1 MEGTYPILLGGEPI
15 GQANVEKRGLYY
27 HFSCTCD
34 LSGEVIYRIVAQ
46 TGEKTE
52 NLGIPVPE
60 GDQFTLNAKLPVSRI
75 GEGDLAFRAV
85 PRHTERKGKF
95 VPLSPDSP
103 FPYLHRLQNA
113 YLERRNGE
121 LGVVLRE

>member
-15 GQANVEKRGLYY
+15 GQASVEKRGLYY
-27 HFSCTCD
+27 HFFCKCD
-34 LSGEVIYRIVAQ
+34 LSGEVIYRITVQ

-60 GDQFTLNAKLPVSRI
+60 EDLFTLTAKLPVSRF
-75 GEGDLAFRAV
+75 GEGNMVFRAV
-85 PRHTERKGKF
+85 PRHAQLEGEF

-103 FPYLHRLQNA
+103 FPYLARLQNA
-113 YLERRNGE
+113 FLEKRNGQ
-121 LGVVLRE
+121 LGVVLRD

>member
-15 GQANVEKRGLYY
+15 GQASVEKRGLYY
-27 HFSCTCD
+27 HFSCKCD
-34 LSGEVIYRIVAQ
+34 LSGEVIYRITVQ

-60 GDQFTLNAKLPVSRI
+60 EDLFTLTAKLPASRFE
-75 GEGDLAFRAV
+75 EGNMVFRAV
-85 PRHTERKGKF
+85 PRHTGLEGKF

-103 FPYLHRLQNA
+103 FPYLTRLHNA
-113 YLERRNGE
+113 FLERRNGE

>member
-1 MEGTYPILLGGEPI
+1 MEGTYPILLGGESV

-34 LSGEVIYRIVAQ
+34 LSGEVIYRITVQ

-52 NLGIPVPE
+52 SLGIPVPE
-60 GDQFTLNAKLPVSRI
+60 EDHFMLNAKLPVSRI
-75 GEGDLAFRAV
+75 GEGDVVFRAV
-85 PRHTERKGKF
+85 PRHAQLREDF

-113 YLERRNGE
+113 YLERRNGQ
-121 LGVVLRE
+121 LGVVLKE